1 LDIISGLTNTTVL
14 PRERPQV
21 ILIIQFDSVVIP
33 LSENDPILWFASQR
47 FPLFVWPTGGFFLV
61 GVQCWQAIGFML

>member
-33 LSENDPILWFASQR
+33 LSENDPIL
-47 FPLFVWPTGGFFLV
+47 
-61 GVQCWQAIGFML
+61 